1 MNNAPIRLLIEENHS
16 LVIQS
21 VEGHIHCYDGPGVSD
36 LNHLLQVSPIL
47 LRGAVVADKVVGKAA
62 ASLLILSS
70 VKEVYAHVISS
81 SALELLEAHG
91 ISTTYGTL
99 VPFIVNRAQTAMCP
113 LETRCIPCQTPEE
126 CLTEIRAFI
135 ASSKH

>member
-1 MNNAPIRLLIEENHS
+1 MNNALICLLIEENHS
-16 LVIQS
+16 LVIQNI
-21 VEGHIHCYDGPGVSD
+21 EGHIRCYDGPGVSD
-36 LNHLLQVSPIL
+36 LNHLLQASPIL
-47 LRGAVVADKVVGKAA
+47 LRDAAVADKVVGKAA
-62 ASLLILSS
+62 AAMLILSS

-81 SALELLEAHG
+81 PALELLEAHG

-99 VPFIVNRAQTAMCP
+99 VPFIINRAKIGMCP

-135 ASSKH
+135 ASAKH